1 MAVQKGKRAEKQ
13 KTTRKGK
20 TTNALM
26 RHIRTS
32 HHLKVN
38 GSTSKKMLLDMGY
51 FHGYKAYRITYDNH
65 DRGLS
70 RFEQI
75 EAIHDFDNSLKA
87 ILYPIMMK
95 VETAL
100 KNRTIAI
107 IVKDSD
113 PSIDAVFN
121 NSLARYGE
129 KSIGSSEY
137 RKQMTAHLRMKKR
150 VDGLIAERYSTTP
163 MIQHYVHKGET
174 VPIWAIFELFTMGD
188 FGQFLNVMSKT
199 KRTELATEVGVYDPH
214 SDTDA
219 TFIARHVF
227 ILKDLRNAIAHN
239 SVVFDCRFK
248 SMSSRN
254 TVSDQLAN
262 KTRIKNINF
271 RTITDYIVLLVYYL
285 KFLKTPKGK
294 ITRFIKDFELV
305 VQKFKK
311 DIDSDRVFNQ
321 ILSTEI
327 NSKLSA
333 LKDFI

>member
-1 MAVQKGKRAEKQ
+1 MAVQKGKRAKKQ

-137 RKQMTAHLRMKKR
+137 RKQMTAHLRMKK
-150 VDGLIAERYSTTP
+150 G
-163 MIQHYVHKGET
+163 
-174 VPIWAIFELFTMGD
+174 
-188 FGQFLNVMSKT
+188 
-199 KRTELATEVGVYDPH
+199 
-214 SDTDA
+214 
-219 TFIARHVF
+219 
-227 ILKDLRNAIAHN
+227 
-239 SVVFDCRFK
+239 
-248 SMSSRN
+248 
-254 TVSDQLAN
+254 
-262 KTRIKNINF
+262 
-271 RTITDYIVLLVYYL
+271 
-285 KFLKTPKGK
+285 
-294 ITRFIKDFELV
+294 
-305 VQKFKK
+305 
-311 DIDSDRVFNQ
+311 
-321 ILSTEI
+321 
-327 NSKLSA
+327 
-333 LKDFI
+333 